1 MSSTARV
8 HWLGAGLSS
17 GPGIRRLAT
26 QGRPLTLWN
35 RTVAKA
41 QEALS
46 GLQTTAEVRA
56 YGLGALK
63 AALRPGDIVVSML
76 PAPMHPEIARVC
88 LDVGAHL
95 VTTSYISD
103 AMRGLDREAKDKG
116 LCLVNESG
124 LDPGLD
130 HMLAHQLVAEYR
142 ASPGFD
148 PKNRLSFRSYCGGF
162 PKKPNRFRYK
172 FSWSPLG
179 VLRALR
185 SPARALKEGRV
196 REVPRVWEAI
206 ESFRVEGQG
215 GGESFE
221 AYPNRDSMPYVAEY
235 GFDKAW
241 PLETFVRGT
250 LRLGGWSAAWRDIF
264 AKVGGLSDA
273 ELGALA
279 DLLWSKHQYAEG
291 EPDRVVLYV
300 GLRATRT
307 GGTVADG
314 TVADGTVAFDR
325 AYVMDEAGTKEHSAM
340 GALVSLPATFAVDDL
355 RAGKTRPG
363 VHGAPSDP
371 ATIARWFKALRGV
384 GAAVRTVEGSPAQK
398 SVKKKTAKKKTTKK
412 KAAKKKPARK
422 KPAKKKPARKK
433 PARKKPAKKKTKK
446 KKK

>member
-41 QEALS
+41 QEALA

-56 YGLGALK
+56 WDLAALK
-63 AALRPGDIVVSML
+63 AALRAGDIVVSML

-88 LDVGAHL
+88 LDAGAHL

-103 AMRGLDREAKDKG
+103 AMRALDREAKDKG

-130 HMLAHQLVAEYR
+130 HMLAHKLVAEYR
-142 ASPGFD
+142 ASPGFAAG
-148 PKNRLSFRSYCGGF
+148 NRLSFRSYCGGF
-162 PKKPNRFRYK
+162 PKIPNRFRYK

-185 SPARALKEGRV
+185 SPARALKEGAV

-206 ESFRVEGQG
+206 ESFRVDGPG

-235 GFDKAW
+235 GFDPAW
-241 PLETFVRGT
+241 PLQTFVRGT
-250 LRLGGWSAAWRDIF
+250 LRLGGWSAAWREIF

-273 ELGALA
+273 ELVALA
-279 DLLWSKHQYAEG
+279 EELWSKHQYAEG

-300 GLRATRT
+300 GLRATL
-307 GGTVADG
+307 ADG
-314 TVADGTVAFDR
+314 SVAFDR

-355 RAGKTRPG
+355 RAGKTSPG
-363 VHGAPSDP
+363 VHGAPSDR
-371 ATIARWFKALRGV
+371 ATIARWFKALAGI
-384 GAAVRTVEGSPAQK
+384 GAAVRTVEGSPAKK
-398 SVKKKTAKKKTTKK
+398 SVKKKTAKKKTV
-412 KAAKKKPARK
+412 
-422 KPAKKKPARKK
+422 
-433 PARKKPAKKKTKK
+433 KKKTGKK
-446 KKK
+446 KTGKKKRKK